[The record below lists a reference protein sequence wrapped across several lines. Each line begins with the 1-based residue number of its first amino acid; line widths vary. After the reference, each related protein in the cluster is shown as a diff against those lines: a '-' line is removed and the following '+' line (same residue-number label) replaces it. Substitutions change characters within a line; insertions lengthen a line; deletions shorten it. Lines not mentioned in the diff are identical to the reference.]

1 MTAAGLRKPQLWRYG
16 ALLLFC
22 GGPLLL
28 LGLGVQN
35 LASAWATRDLTA
47 RQQSTLSQIVTQV
60 ARHRARGL
68 APSDTRSMFL
78 KSPSASLA
86 RSEIQALTTRLA
98 GTDGGHL
105 IEAQFTSTPEQE
117 AGGTVAIQLSLTIDN
132 KGLFDLLWDVESRMP
147 LLDVTDLSVRR
158 EGDLNEGDGGG
169 IAAGGPL
176 RVDLTIQ
183 GHWKKELG

>member
-1 MTAAGLRKPQLWRYG
+1 MTTAGLGKPQLWRYG

-28 LGLGVQN
+28 LGIGFEN
-35 LASAWATRDLTA
+35 LANAWATGDLA
-47 RQQSTLSQIVTQV
+47 GRQQSTLSQIITQV
-60 ARHRARGL
+60 AKHRARGL
-68 APSDTRSMFL
+68 APADTRSMFL

-86 RSEIQALTTRLA
+86 RSELQAMTTRLA
-98 GTDGGHL
+98 GAAGGHL

-117 AGGTVAIQLSLTIDN
+117 AGGAVAIQLSLTIDN

-147 LLDVTDLSVRR
+147 LLEVTDLSVRR
-158 EGDLNEGDGGG
+158 EGDLNDGDGGG
-169 IAAGGPL
+169 MVAGGPL

>member
-78 KSPSASLA
+78 KSPSPSLA

-98 GTDGGHL
+98 GT
-105 IEAQFTSTPEQE
+105 
-117 AGGTVAIQLSLTIDN
+117 LT
-132 KGLFDLLWDVESRMP
+132 
-147 LLDVTDLSVRR
+147 T
-158 EGDLNEGDGGG
+158 
-169 IAAGGPL
+169 
-176 RVDLTIQ
+176 
-183 GHWKKELG
+183 H